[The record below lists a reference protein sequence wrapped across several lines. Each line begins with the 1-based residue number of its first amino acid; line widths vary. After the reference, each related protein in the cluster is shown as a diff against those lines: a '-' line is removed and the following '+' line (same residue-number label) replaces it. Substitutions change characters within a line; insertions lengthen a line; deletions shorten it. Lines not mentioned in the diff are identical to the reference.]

1 MKNYTGIVF
10 LVFLILSIIFGFGRV
25 VSYSAEIE
33 KGNII
38 RIVRVDVDPQ
48 KEGEFNRWYN
58 EEHEPLLQKAPGVVA
73 TYKGRNLGEKGQRY
87 FFLYVHKNMDVQKS
101 DTYRE
106 ASATKWAKEVRPF
119 LKDFDGRNYEVI
131 VPGPLPAN
139 LVKGNIIR
147 TVEVNVAPEQEQDF
161 NDWYNKEHI
170 PTLKNVPGVMAVWR
184 AVNLGEKGQ
193 KYLTV
198 YFQEN
203 ISVQQRDDYK
213 KASQTDWLKKLLPFL
228 KDLTGTNYEVYMSQ

>member
-1 MKNYTGIVF
+1 MKNKLGKG
-10 LVFLILSIIFGFGRV
+10 LVTLVGLAMIFGFGTV
-25 VSYSAEIE
+25 FCYSAEVE
-33 KGNII
+33 RGNLI

-48 KEGEFNRWYN
+48 NEVEFNRWYN
-58 EEHEPLLQKAPGVVA
+58 EEHEPLLRKVPGVIA
-73 TYKGRNLGEKGQRY
+73 TYKGKNLGEKGQRY
-87 FFLYVHKNMDVQKS
+87 FFLYFHKNMEVQKS

-119 LKDFDGRNYEVI
+119 LKNFDGRNYEVI
-131 VPGPLPAN
+131 VPGPLASN
-139 LVKGNIIR
+139 LKKGNIIR
-147 TVEVNVAPEQEQDF
+147 TVEVNVGPEQEQDF

-170 PTLKNVPGVMAVWR
+170 PTLAKVPGVMNIWR

-198 YFQEN
+198 YFQESM
-203 ISVQQRDDYK
+203 SVQQREDYK

-228 KDLTGTNYEVYMSQ
+228 KDLAGTNYELYID

>member
-1 MKNYTGIVF
+1 MKNTMGIG
-10 LVFLILSIIFGFGRV
+10 LVTLVGLAMIFGFGAV
-25 VSYSAEIE
+25 FSYSAEVE
-33 KGNII
+33 RGNII

-48 KEGEFNRWYN
+48 NEGEFNRWYN
-58 EEHEPLLQKAPGVVA
+58 EEHEPLLRKVPGVIA
-73 TYKGRNLGEKGQRY
+73 TYKGKNLGEKGQKY
-87 FFLYVHKNMDVQKS
+87 FFFYVHKNMEVQKS
-101 DTYRE
+101 DLYRE

-119 LKDFDGRNYEVI
+119 LKNFDGRNYEVI
-131 VPGPLPAN
+131 VPGPLPLN
-139 LVKGNIIR
+139 LEKGNIIR
-147 TVEVNVAPEQEQDF
+147 TVEVNVAPEKEQDF

-170 PTLKNVPGVMAVWR
+170 PTLSKVHGVMNIWR

-203 ISVQQRDDYK
+203 MSVQQREDYK

-228 KDLTGTNYEVYMSQ
+228 KDLVGTNCEVYMN